1 MLEVTE
7 PKSVWRAYTRMSQL
21 LAAEREF
28 GQLPPHTASL
38 VEKVMSEG
46 VTPEIQ
52 ALAKQAPKK
61 EWERYQ
67 LLRIIGNG
75 NPNRLED
82 LTELAMD
89 EIRMGLEEGNLP

>member
-7 PKSVWRAYTRMSQL
+7 PKSVWRAYTRMSKL
-21 LAAEREF
+21 LAK
-28 GQLPPHTASL
+28 LPPHTASL
-38 VEKVMSEG
+38 VERVMDEG
-46 VTPEIQ
+46 VTPETQ
-52 ALAKQAPKK
+52 AIAKRAPQK

-75 NPNRLED
+75 NPNRLAD

-89 EIRMGLEEGNLP
+89 EIRIGLEEGNLP

>member
-21 LAAEREF
+21 LAK
-28 GQLPPHTASL
+28 LPPHTASL
-38 VEKVMSEG
+38 MEKVMDEG

-52 ALAKQAPKK
+52 AMAKQAPKK

-75 NPNRLED
+75 NPNMLED